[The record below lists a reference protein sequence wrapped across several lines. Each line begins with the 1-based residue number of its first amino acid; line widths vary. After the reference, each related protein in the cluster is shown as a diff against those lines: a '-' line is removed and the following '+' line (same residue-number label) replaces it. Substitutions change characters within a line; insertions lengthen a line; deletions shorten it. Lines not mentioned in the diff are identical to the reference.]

1 MKLQERINP
10 YEPKKAEATKKII
23 EKYLLLRQQVNSLL
37 SPYKAETK
45 VYLNDED
52 FPFKENHVG
61 DTHSGHVESRV
72 DGLERAVHETGERD
86 LMVTHANIVEGVSN
100 KFISTNT
107 IKVGLD
113 LDKQEDYAREVLR
126 PLDENGQLIV
136 VGGNP
141 CHGGWAEKTATHDP
155 TPRLVGP
162 KTPLLY
168 SGGQIHYYLNG
179 KRVGNVEVY
188 HNAGKGRTQLSPEGS
203 ERARS
208 REVPFGHPDRPD
220 AVIGAHMHQLTAAQ
234 DVVRSP
240 IDRKDHVTVLGQVGA
255 EKGTRDNP
263 DRFLV
268 GMGVPPRNQPG
279 DIGGGLAMIWKK
291 DSRGKVA
298 SYPVVGYNRANIL
311 FEAERLW
318 EDAQRTGTMKELS
331 EQLLTN
337 KQIGDTGMILNERK
351 CEVRLADKAA
361 RSEGNAPL
369 YKTVAYDIDTNLP
382 VRINFIGNLRIGSTS
397 YERKKVDTILN
408 DINSNPWAYY
418 FVTRRLVN
426 EGVSASS
433 NRLEFLEDMANTF
446 GKAKESILGIMLT
459 DELRAQRW
467 TKPIKRKGEE
477 EIEKLYPGD
486 WLYCNSIIKDTPL
499 IMPETVSFLN
509 LKSRKTEKSYT
520 LYIRDKLSHFS
531 SLINP
536 PHGLTRIK
544 QVWGIN
550 ADALIGGCT
559 EVVGWRS
566 WMRQSG
572 PLEVVVP
579 GGFSEYTEKG
589 VGNRVDYPTGGQGII
604 IFPNQKNIYSFATY
618 EDGRDMHQA
627 LWLREGYSQLGL
639 LPDLMKKLDKK

>member
-1 MKLQERINP
+1 MRLEERINP
-10 YEPKKAEATKKII
+10 YESKKSEATKKII
-23 EKYLLLRQQVNSLL
+23 KKYLLLRQQVNSRLN
-37 SPYKAETK
+37 PYKAETK
-45 VYLNDED
+45 VYLNDKD
-52 FPFKENHVG
+52 LPFKTIHVG
-61 DTHSGHVESRV
+61 DTHIGHEASKV
-72 DGLERAVHETGERD
+72 DGLERAVEETKEKG
-86 LMVTHANIVEGVSN
+86 LLVTQGNIIEGVSN

-107 IKVGLD
+107 TKIGLD
-113 LDKQEDYAREVLR
+113 LDQQEGFVKEVLR
-126 PLDENGQLIV
+126 PLDESGQLIM
-136 VGGNP
+136 VGANS
-141 CHGGWAEKTATHDP
+141 CHEGWSEKTTTHDP
-155 TPRLVGP
+155 APSLAGP

-168 SGGQIHYYLNG
+168 SGGQIHYYWKG
-179 KRVGNVEVY
+179 RKVGNVEVY
-188 HNAGKGRTQLSPEGS
+188 HNPGKGRTQQSPEGS

-208 REVPFGHPDRPD
+208 REVPFGHPDKPD
-220 AVIGAHMHQLTAAQ
+220 AVIGAHLHQLTVAQ

-263 DRFLV
+263 DSFLI
-268 GMGVPPRNQPG
+268 GLGVPPRNQPG

-291 DSRGKVA
+291 DSRGKIV
-298 SYPVVGYNRANIL
+298 SYPVAGYNRANIL

-318 EDAQRTGTMKELS
+318 ENAQRTGIMKELS
-331 EQLLTN
+331 EQLLVN
-337 KQIGDTGMILNERK
+337 KQIGNTGMILNEQK

-361 RSEGNAPL
+361 RSEGIAPL

-397 YERKKVDTILN
+397 FERKKVDTILK

-418 FVTRRLVN
+418 FATRRLVN
-426 EGVSASS
+426 EGISGSPH
-433 NRLEFLEDMANTF
+433 RLEFLEDMANTF

-467 TKPIKRKGEE
+467 GKSIKRKGQDNKK
-477 EIEKLYPGD
+477 EIYPGD
-486 WLYCNSIIKDTPL
+486 WLYYNSAIKDTPL

-509 LKSRKTEKSYT
+509 LKSNKTERFYT

-536 PHGLTRIK
+536 EHGLTRIK
-544 QVWGIN
+544 QVWGID

-589 VGNRVDYPTGGQGII
+589 VGSRVDYPTGGQGII

-627 LWLREGYSQLGL
+627 LWLREGYAQLGEL
-639 LPDLMKKLDKK
+639 STLMKKLDNK